1 MKNKLPA
8 KYVVIY
14 DNYRDD
20 YQECTFIRGFP
31 PIGLTPEQELK
42 DKVSLLQRCLHKNIR
57 VWEKAADG
65 KTNVRQIKLS
75 EIK

>member
-1 MKNKLPA
+1 MKNKVPA

-14 DNYRDD
+14 DNYRDNF
-20 YQECTFIRGFP
+20 QECCYIRGFE
-31 PIGLTPEQELK
+31 GVFTPEKELK
-42 DKVSLLQRCLHKNIR
+42 DTIALLKRSQHKNIR

-65 KTNVRQIKLS
+65 RTDVREIKLS

>member
-1 MKNKLPA
+1 MKKAPA

-14 DNYRDD
+14 DNYRDNF
-20 YQECTFIRGFP
+20 QECIHIHGFE
-31 PIGLTPEQELK
+31 GVFTPEQELK
-42 DKVSLLQRCLHKNIR
+42 DKIDLLKRLLHKNIR

-65 KTNVRQIKLS
+65 RTNIREIKLS